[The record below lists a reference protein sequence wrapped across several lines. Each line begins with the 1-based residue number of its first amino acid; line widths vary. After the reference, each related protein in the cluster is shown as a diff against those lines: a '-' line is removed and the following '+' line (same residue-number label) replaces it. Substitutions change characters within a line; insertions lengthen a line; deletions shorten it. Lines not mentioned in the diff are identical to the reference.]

1 MNLYTLVQCMFL
13 VLVVPTLSQ
22 AQEALYK
29 SVEEIDL
36 GQDLSLSQI
45 NEYIGKN
52 WDALGG
58 FEKL

>member
-1 MNLYTLVQCMFL
+1 MFL